1 MIYRNS
7 YWSKELRQGY
17 TEKRISTRRKN
28 AFGLF
33 SGLISFV
40 LFFTLQTLRESV
52 LYDAVPEIMQTSYF
66 STVYLYLH
74 LSFLLNMVYLMVYC
88 DVLLFSE
95 IRSNSWYLLIQLRHS
110 APAMIFLKLLS
121 LILFVVQ
128 NYTAGFL
135 LTVFLTVFLKYPF
148 VVAYLPALYFSGL
161 FDLVSLLILS
171 AAVSLFVR
179 NPGGSRWIPLFSA
192 GIVKSMEAGT
202 GYYAILSNRVTMQS
216 FGSLFDL
223 TQSVYL
229 PVMAAAAA
237 VCVLICVLRA
247 GRLARCY
254 HPADTPLP
262 VSIGRIQPRTG
273 KVAMESSRTKDPRHG
288 KLLGAVSTVILI
300 AVILVSLALNLFI
313 IFTNAFT
320 PGSEVEIAGRI
331 PLIFQSSTMEPE
343 IMKNDLIFFRRPETG
358 RQLKA
363 GQIILFEEDHVLYIE
378 KILSQSGED
387 LTVDIDNYP
396 PLSEVGAMRKTVQRA
411 DVHGIYSGRS
421 RWLGALIL
429 FANTIIGRLV
439 FLVAPA
445 VLLFYRGQI
454 AAVFKGKLSQ

>member
-74 LSFLLNMVYLMVYC
+74 VSFLLNMVYLMVYC

-121 LILFVVQ
+121 LILFTVQ

-135 LTVFLTVFLKYPF
+135 LTIFLTVFLKYPF

-179 NPGGSRWIPLFSA
+179 DPGGSRWIPLFSA
-192 GIVKSMEAGT
+192 VLIKSLEAGT
-202 GYYAILSNRVTMQS
+202 GYYVILSNRVTMQS

-229 PVMAAAAA
+229 PVMAATSA
-237 VCVLICVLRA
+237 VCVLICILRA
-247 GRLARCY
+247 GRLARYY
-254 HPADTPLP
+254 HPSDTPLSA
-262 VSIGRIQPRTG
+262 SIGRIQPRTG
-273 KVAMESSRTKDPRHG
+273 KVIMESNHTKEPRHR
-288 KLLGAVSTVILI
+288 KLLGAVSTVFLI
-300 AVILVSLALNLFI
+300 AVILVNLALNLFI

-343 IMKNDLIFFRRPETG
+343 IMKNDLAFFLRSETDQ
-358 RQLKA
+358 QLKT
-363 GQIILFEEDHVLYIE
+363 GQIILFEQDHVLYIE
-378 KILSQSGED
+378 KILSQNGEN

-411 DVHGIYSGRS
+411 DVHGVYSGRS

-454 AAVFKGKLSQ
+454 TAVFRRRLSQ